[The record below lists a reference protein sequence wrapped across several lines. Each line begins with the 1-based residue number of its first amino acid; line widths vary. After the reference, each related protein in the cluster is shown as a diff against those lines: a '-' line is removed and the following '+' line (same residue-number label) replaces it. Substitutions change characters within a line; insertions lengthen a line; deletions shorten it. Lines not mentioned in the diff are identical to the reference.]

1 MELGSLSKDVDFDA
15 SRVTA
20 SELATIIAHLQRKTI
35 TSRSAK
41 KLLLMKFEGAT
52 LPIDEIIEAEGFV
65 LKPLSE
71 EEYVTLAR
79 ILLDE
84 KPEMV
89 KDIVEKKQEKK
100 IKWFVGQMMAR
111 SAEGSVE
118 PDVAEKVLRE
128 QLEVVEMSS

>member
-1 MELGSLSKDVDFDA
+1 MELGGLFKDVDFDP

-20 SELATIIAHLQRKTI
+20 SELASIVSHVHRKAI

-41 KLLLMKFEGAT
+41 KLLLMKFEGAA
-52 LPIDEIIEAEGFV
+52 PSIEKIIEEEGMV

-71 EEYVTLAR
+71 DEYTALAQ
-79 ILLDE
+79 ILLEE
-84 KPEMV
+84 KPDMV
-89 KDIVEKKQEKK
+89 KDIKEKKQEKK

-111 SAEGSVE
+111 SADGSVE

-128 QLEVVEMSS
+128 QLGLAKATL